1 MNEHLYS
8 YKNEE
13 PKQLPLRFRTD
24 SGQTRTSLHKLSKD
38 ELKSLGFVGPFAKP
52 KIDPNFQRI
61 EWTGFEYKVINF
73 TEEEIIFIEKE
84 KQIEEENRRRAN
96 IDYIEFLNRFFK
108 CMIYKKIRSSA
119 AQSLEISLIHID
131 FIRLSCDLK
140 CNIINIEDIRKYFN
154 IIFLVFDF
162 STEEVEEIQNILIKT
177 NLDTIYTIPDQD
189 YINKHHYDF
198 ETNIIVEKCK
208 FNSWILK
215 GGKWIPPVPF
225 PSNQNKNYK
234 WDEEIKNWKEI

>member
-1 MNEHLYS
+1 
-8 YKNEE
+8 
-13 PKQLPLRFRTD
+13 
-24 SGQTRTSLHKLSKD
+24 
-38 ELKSLGFVGPFAKP
+38 
-52 KIDPNFQRI
+52 
-61 EWTGFEYKVINF
+61 
-73 TEEEIIFIEKE
+73 
-84 KQIEEENRRRAN
+84 
-96 IDYIEFLNRFFK
+96 
-108 CMIYKKIRSSA
+108 MIYKKIRSSA